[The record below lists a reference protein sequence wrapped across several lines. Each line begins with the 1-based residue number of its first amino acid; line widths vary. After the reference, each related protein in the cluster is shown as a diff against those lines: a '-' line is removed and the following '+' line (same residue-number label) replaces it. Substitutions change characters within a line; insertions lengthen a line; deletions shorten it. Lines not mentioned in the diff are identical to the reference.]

1 MTIDIACV
9 ECIINQSRRVADA
22 IHADSKLSK
31 ALTARVAV
39 MSESFSFNDSP
50 PEAAA
55 DVYEAMAV
63 LAEKTDL
70 YDEVKAHST
79 EKAKTFMPGLRKRID
94 NSDRPLLTAVK
105 VAVAGNVIDLA
116 AEVSF
121 DLDEELAK
129 IFETEFS
136 HNDFTALESA
146 LKEAKTLLY
155 IGDNVGEHLFDY
167 LTIETLQ
174 HLYPVL
180 HITYMVRGNPIIND
194 VTMKE
199 AKEAGF
205 EELCDLMDSGVNTP
219 GFVYERANEQSQ
231 KLFDEADLVIT
242 KGMGN
247 YECLSPSPR
256 SNLVYLLKVKCN
268 VVARSL
274 GREVGDI
281 ICKMAM

>member
-1 MTIDIACV
+1 MTLDTACT

-22 IHADSKLSK
+22 IHADAALSAKLIDTVSE
-31 ALTARVAV
+31 
-39 MSESFSFNDSP
+39 MSNAFDPKDSP
-50 PEAAA
+50 PEAAS
-55 DVYEAMAV
+55 DVYEKMAEI
-63 LAEKTDL
+63 ANKTDL
-70 YDEVKAHST
+70 YDEVKTLST
-79 EKAKTFMPGLRKRID
+79 QKAKTFMPSLRKRID
-94 NSDRPLLTAVK
+94 SSNDKLLTAVK

-129 IFETEFS
+129 IFETKFDYDDVEPLRTS
-136 HNDFTALESA
+136 LANAS
-146 LKEAKTLLY
+146 TLLY

-174 HLYPVL
+174 MLYPNL
-180 HITYMVRGNPIIND
+180 HISYMVRGNPIIND

-199 AKEAGF
+199 AREAGF
-205 EELCDLMDSGVNTP
+205 EALCDLVDSGVNTP
-219 GFVYERANEQSQ
+219 GFVYERANVQSQ

-274 GREVGDI
+274 GMEVGNI
-281 ICKMAM
+281 VCKVV

>member
-1 MTIDIACV
+1 
-9 ECIINQSRRVADA
+9 
-22 IHADSKLSK
+22 
-31 ALTARVAV
+31 
-39 MSESFSFNDSP
+39 
-50 PEAAA
+50 
-55 DVYEAMAV
+55 
-63 LAEKTDL
+63 
-70 YDEVKAHST
+70 
-79 EKAKTFMPGLRKRID
+79 MPSLRKRID
-94 NSDRPLLTAVK
+94 SSNDKLLTAVK

-129 IFETEFS
+129 IFETKFDYDDVEPLRTS
-136 HNDFTALESA
+136 LANAS
-146 LKEAKTLLY
+146 TLLY

-174 HLYPVL
+174 MLYPNL
-180 HITYMVRGNPIIND
+180 HISYMVRGNPIIND

-199 AKEAGF
+199 AREAGF
-205 EELCDLMDSGVNTP
+205 EALCDLVDSGVNTP
-219 GFVYERANEQSQ
+219 GFVYERANVQSQ

-274 GREVGDI
+274 GMEVGNI
-281 ICKMAM
+281 VCKVV

>member
-1 MTIDIACV
+1 MTIDTACT

-22 IHADSKLSK
+22 IHADVALSAKLIDTVSDMS
-31 ALTARVAV
+31 TA
-39 MSESFSFNDSP
+39 FDPKYSP
-50 PEAAA
+50 PEAAS
-55 DVYEAMAV
+55 DVYEKMAEI
-63 LAEKTDL
+63 ANKTDL
-70 YDEVKAHST
+70 YDEVKTLST
-79 EKAKTFMPGLRKRID
+79 QKAKTFMPSLRKRID
-94 NSDRPLLTAVK
+94 SSNDKLLTAVK

-129 IFETEFS
+129 IFETKFDYDDVEPLRTS
-136 HNDFTALESA
+136 LANAS
-146 LKEAKTLLY
+146 TLLY

-174 HLYPVL
+174 MLYPNL
-180 HITYMVRGNPIIND
+180 HISYMVRGNPIIND

-199 AKEAGF
+199 AREAGF
-205 EELCDLMDSGVNTP
+205 EALCDLVDSGVNTP
-219 GFVYERANEQSQ
+219 GFVYERANVQSQ

-274 GREVGDI
+274 GMEVGNI
-281 ICKMAM
+281 VCKVV